1 MSRFRR
7 LLYEKGAAMK
17 NINVKRIF
25 LNIGLT
31 LAVIAAI
38 FLFHQLYE
46 NFFLVKT
53 TGTVFNMNTE
63 PNFFYTDENGERR
76 NFCSYGVEYTTKQGQ
91 TFRDD
96 ILGYPDEYKVGDTAE
111 IYYDRREPKYNT
123 YPEDNLFLI
132 IAFGVPAALLIYF
145 CRSAF
150 KGYKTEYL
158 DRYKKTVIFSAVT
171 GWIPILYYIWYKFF
185 FTPSGELFS
194 GLGEGLMCMFL
205 FAAVPIVNIIVWIIS
220 AAVYCK
226 KQRKLERSVDKN
238 GSA

>member
-1 MSRFRR
+1 MKRVT
-7 LLYEKGAAMK
+7 AMK

-53 TGTVFNMNTE
+53 TGTVFNMNAE

-111 IYYDRREPKYNT
+111 IYYDRREPEHNA

-158 DRYKKTVIFSAVT
+158 DRYKKTVIFSVIS

-185 FTPSGELFS
+185 FTPSGELFA
-194 GLGEGLMCMFL
+194 GLGEALMCIFL

>member
-76 NFCSYGVEYTTKQGQ
+76 NFCSYGVEYTTKHGQ

-96 ILGYPDEYKVGDTAE
+96 ILGYPDEYKVGDAAE

-132 IAFGVPAALLIYF
+132 IALGVPAALLIYF

-194 GLGEGLMCMFL
+194 GLGEGLMCLFL